1 MVQPQPPKSCR
12 ARSLGQPGQVASRP
26 RPPCRT
32 AAPPDRRTAGPTAQH
47 NNAQKTS
54 PVQREVGQRR
64 RRWGIV
70 AVSCRA
76 LSLAAATGWP
86 RFARGPLDR
95 LTAGPPD
102 TNCTTQQRPED
113 QSSPEKSARE
123 GCAAES
129 SLWAVAT
136 HRSGPTGVLALRSAN
151 WNPFS
156 FNFNLCGGG

>member
-1 MVQPQPPKSCR
+1 MEPKWFNRSHPNPAAR
-12 ARSLGQPGQVASRP
+12 APSASQARWPGVRAP

-32 AAPPDRRTAGPTAQH
+32 AGPPDQRHNTITPRR
-47 NNAQKTS
+47 
-54 PVQREVGQRR
+54 PVQSREVGQRR

-123 GCAAES
+123 GGAAES